1 MGLKDL
7 FIISDEA
14 DKKKEVKEVV
24 KEKTITKFPTN
35 ETTPSTTTS
44 TFGFG
49 SSTPSPSLQISS
61 NDISQEHL
69 TKFLDMYQKGFDALN
84 QAGYDFYEF
93 FQSVCEGGLEN
104 SQVYA
109 MAFKMGTVMDKTITK
124 EKLLSQS
131 EFYCTEILKSYN
143 QYVTS
148 GSNKKQELVSQKET
162 ENQTLTNDLSLLK
175 QQLENITIQIKNK
188 ESKLSLID
196 DKYQPLLAEVDSKL
210 KANEFAKSKLI
221 STIEQ
226 VKQGITNNL
235 K

>member
-1 MGLKDL
+1 MALKGLKNL
-7 FIISDEA
+7 FFIGDET
-14 DKKKEVKEVV
+14 DETKKVDVV
-24 KEKTITKFPTN
+24 KETTKFPSTN
-35 ETTPSTTTS
+35 NTS
-44 TFGFG
+44 TKSDNAFGFG
-49 SSTPSPSLQISS
+49 KGTPTIQISS
-61 NDISQEHL
+61 TDISQEHL

-84 QAGYDFYEF
+84 QDGFDFYEF

-104 SQVYA
+104 PQVYT

-131 EFYCTEILKSYN
+131 EFYCNEILKSHN
-143 QYVTS
+143 QYVNS
-148 GSNKKQELVSQKET
+148 GSAKRQELLSQKET
-162 ENQTLTNDLSLLK
+162 ENKTLSSDLDLLK
-175 QQLENITIQIKNK
+175 QQLENINIQIRDK

-196 DKYQPLLAEVDSKL
+196 NKYQPLIAEVESKL
-210 KANEFAKSKLI
+210 KANDFAKTKLM